1 MPAVPLVQINEFAGF
16 LQDLFFAGVEI
27 ALEKILLKEV
37 FLFDLAAFFF
47 SSFADLALCAL
58 QHFVEII
65 RIYRF
70 EDVFG
75 HTVADRL
82 LRKGEVA
89 EAAEYDDL
97 EVGIFFFGF
106 L

>member
-58 QHFVEII
+58 YTLWKSSGFT
-65 RIYRF
+65 
-70 EDVFG
+70 G
-75 HTVADRL
+75 
-82 LRKGEVA
+82 LRMYSVTP
-89 EAAEYDDL
+89 
-97 EVGIFFFGF
+97 
-106 L
+106 

>member
-47 SSFADLALCAL
+47 L
-58 QHFVEII
+58 
-65 RIYRF
+65 
-70 EDVFG
+70 
-75 HTVADRL
+75 RL
-82 LRKGEVA
+82 LISLSARSNTLWKSS
-89 EAAEYDDL
+89 
-97 EVGIFFFGF
+97 GF
-106 L
+106 TGLRMYSVTP

>member
-47 SSFADLALCAL
+47 SSFDDLALCAL

-65 RIYRF
+65 RIASCAK
-70 EDVFG
+70 VKS
-75 HTVADRL
+75 L
-82 LRKGEVA
+82 KPLNMM
-89 EAAEYDDL
+89 
-97 EVGIFFFGF
+97 I
-106 L
+106 